1 MSENKTGFPVRLGSS
16 FLDRNA
22 PPLPKDPVMS
32 NVSKVS
38 KSVKKNTLYRVNNG
52 SSYHRALVP
61 RSSLMDIFNPLLPAR
76 HRYGGSHSADIAKIK
91 R

>member
-38 KSVKKNTLYRVNNG
+38 KSVKKIRFTASTTGR
-52 SSYHRALVP
+52 RIIA
-61 RSSLMDIFNPLLPAR
+61 RWSLEVA
-76 HRYGGSHSADIAKIK
+76 
-91 R
+91 